1 MPITAIVRSA
11 RVVGQCDGCID
22 GMERSAPTM
31 RGHYR
36 AYAIHAAW
44 WWPTGAPKVPSA
56 VEEKHV

>member
-1 MPITAIVRSA
+1 
-11 RVVGQCDGCID
+11 
-22 GMERSAPTM
+22 MERSAPTM

-36 AYAIHAAW
+36 AYEIHAAW